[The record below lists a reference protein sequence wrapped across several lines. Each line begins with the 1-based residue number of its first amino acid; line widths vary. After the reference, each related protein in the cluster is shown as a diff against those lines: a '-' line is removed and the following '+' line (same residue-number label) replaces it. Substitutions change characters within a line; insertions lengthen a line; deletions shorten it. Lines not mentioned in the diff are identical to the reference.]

1 MVCAICFGKQ
11 EAGGAFK
18 FTQEMVDGVLRSRLA
33 VFSGSISAY
42 SPVLTPFEV
51 VRPILHLTISDQ
63 NKLLLIQSTELVAF
77 ILETLLIDPDHPR
90 QDQDEAVKAAI
101 QADSVE
107 CLLQLATFEPGRA
120 RLTQETAI
128 IEALHAL
135 SAGKALTGEAKSSA
149 DGALLAIEGR
159 TREPEPQRD
168 GDEEVTDGHIMMSC
182 KYTA

>member
-18 FTQEMVDGVLRSRLA
+18 FTQAMVDGVLRSRLA

-51 VRPILHLTISDQ
+51 VRPVLHLTISDE
-63 NKLLLIQSTELVAF
+63 NKLLIIQSPELVAF
-77 ILETLLIDPDHPR
+77 ILETLLIDPDHQR

-120 RLTQETAI
+120 RLMQETAI

-135 SAGKALTGEAKSSA
+135 SASKALTREAKEFA
-149 DGALLAIEGR
+149 DGALLVIEGR
-159 TREPEPQRD
+159 TRELGPQRD
-168 GDEEVTDGHIMMSC
+168 GDDEETDGHIMISC
-182 KYTA
+182 KHST